1 MKIRNSSFIISI
13 GLKVIPIW
21 RVGNSMKL
29 DYSNMIR
36 LKLLRELKNG
46 KYAACARLPRETV
59 LAEEL
64 EISRNHLRDVL
75 AQLERE
81 GFITR
86 IHGVGTIINRHVLK
100 VNYRM
105 DIEIEFFDII
115 RQNGYQP
122 GISMIHIQE
131 MQADSEV
138 AEKLQVPESTEVIC
152 VSRVCTA
159 DGKPAIYCEDILKK
173 NLVKE
178 AYEESDFEF
187 PIFHFLKKR
196 CYVDSYLDLTEIHPV
211 LADEEISKL
220 LEVSVGSP
228 LLNMKEIDYDI
239 DGNVIF
245 YSRQY
250 FVDEFFSHTVMRKNL

>member
-1 MKIRNSSFIISI
+1 
-13 GLKVIPIW
+13 
-21 RVGNSMKL
+21 MKL

-46 KYAACARLPRETV
+46 QYADCDRLPRETV
-59 LAEEL
+59 LAEEFG
-64 EISRNHLRDVL
+64 ISRNHLRDVL

-86 IHGVGTIINRHVLK
+86 IHGVGTMINHHVLK

-122 GISMIHIQE
+122 GISMSHIQE
-131 MQADSEV
+131 MQADREV
-138 AEKLQVPESTEVIC
+138 AEKLQVPENTDVIC

-173 NLVKE
+173 DLVKA
-178 AYEESDFEF
+178 AYEKNDLEL
-187 PIFHFLKKR
+187 PIFHFLKKC
-196 CYVDSYLDLTEIHPV
+196 CYVDAYLDLTEVHPV
-211 LADEEISKL
+211 LADEEISKVL
-220 LEVSVGSP
+220 DVPVGSP

-250 FVDEFFSHTVMRKNL
+250 FVDEFFNHTVMRKKL